1 MNAIMERGLKIP
13 EDVSVA
19 GYDGIRAGMHIEP
32 QLTTIKQDTAR
43 LGRCAAEKLISLIE
57 RPKST
62 IIEQVVVEGK
72 VLEGRSVGKR

>member
-1 MNAIMERGLKIP
+1 
-13 EDVSVA
+13 
-19 GYDGIRAGMHIEP
+19 MHIEP
-32 QLTTIKQDTAR
+32 QLTTVKQDTAR